1 MIGVRN
7 WAHQLAEGSAV
18 ITLNLLEQA
27 LLSDTLRGVVM
38 KEVTK
43 HILTRKDTFLDPR
56 RPAQVQQ
63 DKQDIMRALIHSFQR
78 ALDRKQISRGVL
90 HTLLRS
96 AFANYVN
103 EMQDE
108 ESKDAGARFALKHGG
123 QKPPGLM
130 VISPTRTCN
139 LRCTGCYASAGP
151 SGERLDWDVF
161 DRIITEAKKLW
172 GMRFFVISG
181 GEPFTYRSHGKS
193 LLDMVKKHHDCFFLS
208 YTNGTLIDARMA
220 ARIAEAGNLTP
231 AISVEGFEKLT
242 DQRRG
247 PGVFQSVLD
256 AMGHLRQAG
265 VPFGVS
271 LTATREN
278 AEELLSDAFIDFFF
292 EQQQAMYGWLF
303 QYMPIGKAYTLDLL
317 VTPQQRLWMWR
328 RTWQL
333 IRERQILLADFW
345 NCGTTS
351 EGCIAACAPVGYFYI
366 DWNGKI
372 MPCVFVPYSAAN
384 IHDIY
389 RQGGTLDDVYELPY
403 FQAIRQWQWEYG
415 LGKQR
420 PEEHGNWL
428 LPCSIRDHYAMGRG
442 LIDAFHAE
450 PEDAAASEALQDGR
464 YYDAMVQYDRELRGL
479 FDPIWKAEYLKQVP
493 IVRSSE
499 NESLTDLPGSSR
511 HVLEFQ
517 ARPPVPREEVGVS
530 AAGPADGFGPA
541 AQDLGEASG
550 GRERSPHEGFRPR
563 LGGRGDVQ
571 QHAGAR
577 AFAPARPQA
586 RQGPGF
592 ADRGGRAHRRDGD
605 SPFGRR

>member
-1 MIGVRN
+1 MISVRN
-7 WAHQLAEGSAV
+7 WAHQLAEGSAA
-18 ITLNLLEQA
+18 ISLNLLEQA
-27 LLSDTLRGVVM
+27 LISDTLRGVVIN
-38 KEVTK
+38 EVTQY
-43 HILTRKDTFLDPR
+43 ILTRKDTFVDPR
-56 RPAQVQQ
+56 RPARVQQ
-63 DKQDIMRALIHSFQR
+63 DKQDIMRALLHSFQR

-90 HTLLRS
+90 HTLLRT

-108 ESKDAGARFALKHGG
+108 QSRNAAVNFAMKHGG

-181 GEPFTYRSHGKS
+181 GEPFTYRSHGRS
-193 LLDMVKKHHDCFFLS
+193 LLDMVKRHHDCLFMS
-208 YTNGTLIDARMA
+208 YTNGTLIDERMA
-220 ARIAEAGNLTP
+220 GRIADVGNLTP

-247 PGVFQSVLD
+247 KGIFKTVLA
-256 AMGHLRQAG
+256 AMAHLRRAG

-278 AEELLSDAFIDFFF
+278 AEELLSDAFVDFFF
-292 EQQQAMYGWLF
+292 EEQQAMYGWLF

-372 MPCVFVPYSAAN
+372 MPCVFVPYAAAN

-403 FQAIRQWQWEYG
+403 FQAIRRWQWNYG
-415 LGKQR
+415 LGKEH

-428 LPCSIRDHYAMGRG
+428 LPCSIRDHYAMGRE
-442 LIDAFHAE
+442 LIDCYHAE
-450 PEDAAASEALQDGR
+450 PEDPAASEALQDNR
-464 YYDAMVQYDRELRGL
+464 YYDAMVRYDQELRGL
-479 FDPIWKAEYLKQVP
+479 FDPIWKEEYLKHFPVQ
-493 IVRSSE
+493 RSSE
-499 NESLTDLPGSSR
+499 NESLADLSGSSR

-517 ARPPVPREEVGVS
+517 ARPAIPREEVGLS
-530 AAGPADGFGPA
+530 AAGPADGFGHA
-541 AQDLGEASG
+541 AQDLGKAPG
-550 GRERSPHEGFRPR
+550 GRERPPNEGFRPR
-563 LGGRGDVQ
+563 LGRCGDVQ
-571 QHAGAR
+571 QHVGAGAI
-577 AFAPARPQA
+577 PPTQPQA
-586 RQGPGF
+586 GQEPGP
-592 ADRGGRAHRRDGD
+592 ADGGGRTHRRDSDFSSDRG
-605 SPFGRR
+605 

>member
-1 MIGVRN
+1 MISVRN
-7 WAHQLAEGSAV
+7 WAHQLAEGSAA
-18 ITLNLLEQA
+18 ISLNLLEQA
-27 LLSDTLRGVVM
+27 LISDTLRGVVIN
-38 KEVTK
+38 EVTQY
-43 HILTRKDTFLDPR
+43 ILTRKDTFVDPR

-63 DKQDIMRALIHSFQR
+63 DKQDIMRALLHSFQR

-90 HTLLRS
+90 HTLLRT

-108 ESKDAGARFALKHGG
+108 QSRNAAVNFAMKHGG

-181 GEPFTYRSHGKS
+181 GEPFTYRSHGRS
-193 LLDMVKKHHDCFFLS
+193 LLDMVKRHHDCLFMS
-208 YTNGTLIDARMA
+208 YTNGTLIDERMA
-220 ARIAEAGNLTP
+220 GRIADVGNLTP

-247 PGVFQSVLD
+247 KGIFKTVLA
-256 AMGHLRQAG
+256 AMAHLRRAG

-278 AEELLSDAFIDFFF
+278 AEELLSDAFVDFFF
-292 EQQQAMYGWLF
+292 EEQQAMYGWLF
-303 QYMPIGKAYTLDLL
+303 QYMPIGKAYTLNLL

-372 MPCVFVPYSAAN
+372 MPCVFVPYAAAN

-403 FQAIRQWQWEYG
+403 FQAIRRWQWNYG
-415 LGKQR
+415 LGKEH

-428 LPCSIRDHYAMGRG
+428 LPCSIRDHYAMGRE
-442 LIDAFHAE
+442 LIDCYHAE
-450 PEDAAASEALQDGR
+450 PEDPAASEALQDNR
-464 YYDAMVQYDRELRGL
+464 YYDAMVRYDQELRGL
-479 FDPIWKAEYLKQVP
+479 FDPIWKEEYLKHFPVQ
-493 IVRSSE
+493 RSSE
-499 NESLTDLPGSSR
+499 NESLADLSGSSR

-517 ARPPVPREEVGVS
+517 ARPAIPREEVGLS
-530 AAGPADGFGPA
+530 AAGPADGFGHA
-541 AQDLGEASG
+541 AQDLGKAPG
-550 GRERSPHEGFRPR
+550 GRERPPNEGFRPR
-563 LGGRGDVQ
+563 LGRCGDVQ
-571 QHAGAR
+571 QHVGAGAI
-577 AFAPARPQA
+577 PPTQPQA
-586 RQGPGF
+586 GQEPGP
-592 ADRGGRAHRRDGD
+592 ADGGGRTHRRDSDFSSDRG
-605 SPFGRR
+605 